1 MKIPG
6 WLPIRAVAEMLGV
19 SEQRVRKLAE
29 SQLPTA
35 TNLGSRATAIHQGS
49 VEALIARR
57 RGQETSLSLVGMGPA
72 TRPAAK
78 IVDTVMAY
86 HSDWGGSAAAAVHV
100 RVWQRHPDDGG
111 QHLVVLGHLEDQ
123 VVALNQHLPEVV
135 AELMRLLPAVTISGS
150 VFLEYRPEHWSDRS
164 QWLGVTN
171 LIKKDT
177 SRKDARPSD
186 VYDDPGHPLRIDF
199 TDLEQV
205 LGDRF
210 YVFAKGTYTVE
221 NVERWLR
228 ERARDHTTTQIDVV
242 LDDWDVT
249 GVVASSRALA
259 DYTEELGGRHGDD
272 LLGSAASLTGH
283 LTKARIE
290 QRDQTPRPDRTRPET
305 QRGDDDAQWPDP
317 DRFATRVVQPD
328 VSADDRAFL
337 TDLAQRYEIQ
347 DDHLPTVLETIDHLG
362 ELQYEVDEY
371 ADFPD
376 PVLHTAL
383 AEGILLMSH
392 RATSLTGYDNLYRY
406 PGPPWIP
413 RGPYD
418 VNGPRTRA
426 YLDQLTDRRFGAP
439 LTANER
445 RLAAQLRK
453 DVPTGTE
460 EDKDQW
466 FGTDP
471 QGHRVAVVTARGI
484 DRFAVEWP
492 ARIRGVEQPE
502 WPARPNEDLM
512 VPGARVVADA
522 AQYDTPVLV
531 LLPSQTLVPLPRT
544 AATMEQ
550 LWSYGF
556 DSSGP
561 HDLAEHIATAMGYE
575 HYSEARDVIGRMVR
589 AADETGLDLP
599 VNQIRAAAGDP
610 TGR

>member
-6 WLPIRAVAEMLGV
+6 WLPIRAVAERLGV

-29 SQLPTA
+29 TQLPTA

-57 RGQETSLSLVGMGPA
+57 RGQETSLPLTGIAPA

-78 IVDTVMAY
+78 IVDTVMSY

-123 VVALNQHLPEVV
+123 VVALNQHLPEAV

-171 LIKKDT
+171 LITKDT

-186 VYDDPGHPLRIDF
+186 LYDDPGHPLRIDF
-199 TDLEQV
+199 SDLEQV
-205 LGDRF
+205 LDDRF
-210 YVFAKGTYTVE
+210 YVFAKGTYTVQ

-228 ERARDHTTTQIDVV
+228 ERARDHTTTQIDVA

-259 DYTEELGGRHGDD
+259 KYAEEIASDD
-272 LLGSAASLTGH
+272 LLNSAAALVGH

-305 QRGDDDAQWPDP
+305 RRGEDDAQWPDP

-337 TDLAQRYEIQ
+337 TDLATRYPILDE
-347 DDHLPTVLETIDHLG
+347 DLRDVLETIDRLG
-362 ELQYEVDEY
+362 ELQYEFDEY

-376 PVLHTAL
+376 PPLHTAL

-406 PGPPWIP
+406 PGPPWVS
-413 RGPYD
+413 RGPYE
-418 VNGPRTRA
+418 VNGPWTRA
-426 YLDQLTDRRFGAP
+426 YLDQLTDRRFGVP
-439 LTANER
+439 LTAGER
-445 RLAAQLRK
+445 RLAAQLRRN
-453 DVPTGTE
+453 VLTGAE
-460 EDKDQW
+460 EDRDPW
-466 FGTDP
+466 FGTDS
-471 QGHRVAVVTARGI
+471 QGHRVAVVTAGGV

-492 ARIRGVEQPE
+492 ARIRAVEQPE
-502 WPARPNEDLM
+502 WPARPDEDLV
-512 VPGARVVADA
+512 VPSTRVVADA

-531 LLPSQTLVPLPRT
+531 LLPGQVLVPLPRT
-544 AATMEQ
+544 ELSMEQ
-550 LWSYGF
+550 LWSFGF
-556 DSSGP
+556 DSGGP
-561 HDLAEHIATAMGYE
+561 RDLAEHIASALGYPADSPAGDMIE
-575 HYSEARDVIGRMVR
+575 RMVV
-589 AADETGLDLP
+589 AADEKGLDLQ
-599 VNQIRAAAGDP
+599 VDQIRAAAGDLAE
-610 TGR
+610 R